1 MSKRTAILDVN
12 MIKLARKYQ
21 AVLDENT
28 ELSEL
33 VKDQE
38 SDYIERE
45 RLMKQKILEL
55 ESWKRQAKT
64 QLKLLLENAKKSI
77 TI

>member
-1 MSKRTAILDVN
+1 

-38 SDYIERE
+38 SDYIKRE
-45 RLMKQKILEL
+45 RQMKQKILEL
-55 ESWKRQAKT
+55 EKWKRTGKT
-64 QLKLLLENAKKSI
+64 
-77 TI
+77 

>member
-21 AVLDENT
+21 AVLDENI

-33 VKDQE
+33 VKNQE
-38 SDYIERE
+38 SDFIERE
-45 RLMKQKILEL
+45 RLIK
-55 ESWKRQAKT
+55 
-64 QLKLLLENAKKSI
+64 
-77 TI
+77 